1 MLEQHRLDGL
11 WHESFKRYIRAALI
25 GRNADDEPSFEWTV
39 RKAIDC
45 RLFGYGDGAEAVIYF
60 GSHDVGGFR
69 NERLFNYFRNNGVV
83 DAEKRTKLAFACL
96 LTAVGVPQILA
107 GDEFAD
113 EHDLFDANG
122 NVGDNKQL
130 DPVNYSR
137 LADDWRRRIQEYA
150 ARLVK
155 LRTSSRA
162 LSENDTDFIHVDFS
176 GKRVLA
182 WRRGGAGTDPVVVV
196 ANFSDFGTDTTR
208 PNAEYR
214 VTNWPATPAGRRWRE
229 ITQNRDVPP
238 EWVGREPIFG
248 WEAKVYTLA

>member
-1 MLEQHRLDGL
+1 M
-11 WHESFKRYIRAALI
+11 
-25 GRNADDEPSFEWTV
+25 
-39 RKAIDC
+39 
-45 RLFGYGDGAEAVIYF
+45 
-60 GSHDVGGFR
+60 
-69 NERLFNYFRNNGVV
+69 
-83 DAEKRTKLAFACL
+83 
-96 LTAVGVPQILA
+96 ILA

-113 EHDLFDANG
+113 EHDLLDASG
-122 NVGDNKQL
+122 NVSDNSKQV

-137 LADDWRRRIQEYA
+137 LAHDWRRRIQEYV

-182 WRRGGAGTDPVVVV
+182 WRRGGSVSDPVVVV

-208 PNAEYR
+208 PSAEYR
-214 VTNWPATPAGRRWRE
+214 VANWPATPAGRRWRE
-229 ITQNRDVPP
+229 VTQDRDVPP
-238 EWVGREPIFG
+238 EWVGREPIFA

>member
-1 MLEQHRLDGL
+1 M
-11 WHESFKRYIRAALI
+11 
-25 GRNADDEPSFEWTV
+25 
-39 RKAIDC
+39 
-45 RLFGYGDGAEAVIYF
+45 IYL
-60 GSHDVGGFR
+60 GSHDVEGFR
-69 NERLFNYFRNNGVV
+69 NERLFNYLRNNHVA
-83 DAEKRTKLAFACL
+83 DAEKRIKLAFACL

-113 EHDLFDANG
+113 EHDRFDG
-122 NVGDNKQL
+122 IVTQDGGKQV

-137 LADDWRRRIQEYA
+137 LAHAWRRRIQEYV

-162 LSENDTDFIHVDFS
+162 LSENDTDFIHADFA

-182 WRRGGAGTDPVVVV
+182 WRRGGRGTDPVVVV

-208 PNAEYR
+208 PSAEYR
-214 VTNWPATPAGRRWRE
+214 VHNWPVTPPGRRWRE
-229 ITQNRDVPP
+229 ISQDRDVSP
-238 EWVGREPIFG
+238 EWVGREPIFP